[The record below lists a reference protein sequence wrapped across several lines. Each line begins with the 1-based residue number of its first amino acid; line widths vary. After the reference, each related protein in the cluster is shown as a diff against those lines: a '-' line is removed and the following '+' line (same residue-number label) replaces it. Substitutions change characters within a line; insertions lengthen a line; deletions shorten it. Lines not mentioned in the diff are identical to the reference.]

1 MTEPDAMPASKKI
14 GDIEV
19 TAVSDGRL
27 KTSIDVVLDLER
39 AETERLVGGAHNAEQ
54 FLAVN
59 SFLIRL
65 GGKNLLVDAGAGT
78 SMQPTLGRL
87 PENLRAMGVAPE
99 AIDIVL
105 LTHMHPDHSNG
116 LVDAGGQAVFPNA
129 EIVAH
134 EEEARFWLDREEQP
148 SDSERVKRNTTASR
162 RVFSAYRDRL
172 RRVRDGEALTG
183 VAAFMQPGHTPGH
196 TAWLVHSGGESVLFW
211 GDIVHLA
218 AIQIPHP
225 DAGLVFDVDARMACR
240 SRRRVLDWA
249 AADKLRVA
257 GAHLD
262 FPGFGYV
269 TRRGSGY
276 GWEAEG

>member
-1 MTEPDAMPASKKI
+1 MPASRTF

-27 KTSIDVVLDLER
+27 KTSIDVVLDIER
-39 AETERLVGGAHNAEQ
+39 AETERLVGGAENAEQ

-59 SFLIRL
+59 SFLIRH
-65 GGKNLLVDAGAGT
+65 GGKNLLVDAGAGN

-87 PENLRAMGVAPE
+87 PENLRALGVAPE
-99 AIDIVL
+99 LIDTVL

-116 LVDAGGQAVFPNA
+116 LVDAAGNAVYPNA

-134 EEEARFWLDREEQP
+134 ETEARFWLDREELAT
-148 SDSERVKRNTTASR
+148 DSERVKRNTAASR
-162 RVFSAYRDRL
+162 RVFSAYGDRL
-172 RRVRDGEALTG
+172 RRVRDGEALPG
-183 VAAFMQPGHTPGH
+183 IAAFMQPGHTPGH
-196 TAWLVHSGGESVLFW
+196 TAWLVQSGGDSVLFW

-225 DAGLVFDVDARMACR
+225 EAGLVFDVDADMAR
-240 SRRRVLDWA
+240 ASRRRVFDWV
-249 AADKLRVA
+249 AADRLRVA

-262 FPGFGYV
+262 FPGFGTV
-269 TRRGSGY
+269 TRAGTGY
-276 GWEAEG
+276 RWEAEG